1 MIIFYFPD
9 GEIEVPK
16 TLLDKPR
23 AWKVSAWQS
32 QGQDQISN
40 TPPRFFV
47 DPSPSQCNYSPTI
60 IWFQTLRSHKRGGL
74 ELSSGCGQEWQ
85 LPLTSLSSSQTKEQ
99 RPCDCISAAS
109 RSLGSPWS
117 TIVTSLCS
125 QWVMNRPESPAT
137 TWTWKGWWSEKPQ
150 LVSQQGPGNLTVCE
164 LQAGGPALIF
174 GAVNCPPMESH
185 SLPFTGSFHLILNI
199 HPISHANY

>member
-1 MIIFYFPD
+1 MDKWDHCLLFEYKKHFLRSPVSQLNHHQCLAFSSVWSSFICEIQVGTIMIIFYFPD

-47 DPSPSQCNYSPTI
+47 DPSPSQCSYSPTI

-85 LPLTSLSSSQTKEQ
+85 LPLTFYHPRQ
-99 RPCDCISAAS
+99 RNRGPVTVFLQHLGHSAA
-109 RSLGSPWS
+109 LGQP
-117 TIVTSLCS
+117 
-125 QWVMNRPESPAT
+125 
-137 TWTWKGWWSEKPQ
+137 
-150 LVSQQGPGNLTVCE
+150 
-164 LQAGGPALIF
+164 
-174 GAVNCPPMESH
+174 
-185 SLPFTGSFHLILNI
+185 
-199 HPISHANY
+199 